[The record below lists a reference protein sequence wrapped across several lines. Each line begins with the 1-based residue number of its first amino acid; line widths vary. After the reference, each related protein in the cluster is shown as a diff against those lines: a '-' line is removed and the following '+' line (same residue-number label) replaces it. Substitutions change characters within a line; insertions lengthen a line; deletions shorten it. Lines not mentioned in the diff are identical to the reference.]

1 MSSEEKGAAGWP
13 AQARAPMA
21 ARFMVETQG
30 RWIEMA
36 GAGAARQSGPL
47 TAEDIAAGRMTP
59 ALIMAATVSAIASLL
74 YGYDTG
80 IISGALLQIGH
91 QFHIGT
97 GWESVIAA
105 SILLARSSG
114 RCPAAVSRR
123 CWGANAPC

>member
-1 MSSEEKGAAGWP
+1 
-13 AQARAPMA
+13 
-21 ARFMVETQG
+21 
-30 RWIEMA
+30 MA
-36 GAGAARQSGPL
+36 GAGAARHSGPL

-59 ALIMAATVSAIASLL
+59 ALMMAATVSAIASLL

-105 SILLARSSG
+105 SILLGAIIWG

-123 CWGANAPC
+123 RWGANAPC